1 MGSKKKAPQ
10 VDPSQAIDA
19 QKAALAYQERY
30 TPTSQ
35 NYDSG
40 GFGSTFS
47 SFDPT
52 TKQIKTS
59 VNADPRIQKGL
70 SDYLDS
76 ANNFDNDVNAE
87 QQNTDVQV
95 NDFIKSQIN
104 NLQGDL
110 GPAGRASSKGGYYAG
125 QFGKSLSYDAQNMR
139 EAARQRVVQRNQD
152 RYNMFYQPYA
162 VLAGSANPG
171 MVNQNVA
178 GLGAGGA
185 STYNNMGQTYSN
197 AANTNAQLRM
207 QARMQPAPWQTA
219 VGVLGGLGSSAI
231 GAYTGGGR

>member
-19 QKAALAYQERY
+19 QKAALAYQEKY

-110 GPAGRASSKGGYYAG
+110 GSAGRASSKGGYYAG
-125 QFGKSLSYDAQNMR
+125 QFGKSLSYDAQSMR
-139 EAARQRVVQRNQD
+139 EAARERVVKRNQD
-152 RYNMFYQPYA
+152 KYNMFYQPYA
-162 VLAGSANPG
+162 VLAGNTNPG
-171 MVNQNVA
+171 MVNQNVV
-178 GLGAGGA
+178 GLGASGA

-219 VGVLGGLGSSAI
+219 LGVVGGLGSSAI
-231 GAYTGGGR
+231 GAYTGGGK